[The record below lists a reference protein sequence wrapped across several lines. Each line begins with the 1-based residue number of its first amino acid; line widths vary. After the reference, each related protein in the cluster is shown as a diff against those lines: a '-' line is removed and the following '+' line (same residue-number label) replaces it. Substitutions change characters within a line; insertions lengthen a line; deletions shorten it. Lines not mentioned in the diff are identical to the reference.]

1 MFLVNAL
8 VAAVTRRRGDGGA
21 AMAMA
26 AWHKKWNTIMVA
38 IAKSWHQIAPL
49 LGKIIGPVFLL
60 DKAEFAPGRFEGLL
74 R

>member
-1 MFLVNAL
+1 MFVVNAL
-8 VAAVTRRRGDGGA
+8 VAAVTRQRGA
-21 AMAMA
+21 AMA

>member
-1 MFLVNAL
+1 
-8 VAAVTRRRGDGGA
+8 
-21 AMAMA
+21 MA
-26 AWHKKWNTIMVA
+26 ARHKKWNTIMVA

-60 DKAEFAPGRFEGLL
+60 DKAEFAPGRFGGLL

>member
-1 MFLVNAL
+1 MA
-8 VAAVTRRRGDGGA
+8 
-21 AMAMA
+21 AMA